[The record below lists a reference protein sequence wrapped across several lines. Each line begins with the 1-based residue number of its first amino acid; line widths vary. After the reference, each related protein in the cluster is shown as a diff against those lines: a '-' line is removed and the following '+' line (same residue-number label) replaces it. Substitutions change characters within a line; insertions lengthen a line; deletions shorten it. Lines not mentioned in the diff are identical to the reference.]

1 MAYVDEEGPPP
12 PEAIAKNRRV
22 FIVFGRDRKLYNAV
36 IRFLRV
42 LNLEPIEWSE
52 ALDKTNNAS
61 ATIKEI
67 LDQAFALAQAV
78 IVLLTPDDEARLR
91 LVFHGPRNRS
101 TKNVTP
107 QPRPNVIFEAGFAMA
122 RFPKTTILVRF
133 DKTTRLF
140 SDIGGVFLLDL
151 NNDFSSRQNFVQ
163 RLKLCGLDVDDSG
176 TEWHTKDREATL
188 HPHNRRHVTT

>member
-1 MAYVDEEGPPP
+1 MSLNGTIFRDWFRQNVAYVDEEGPPP

-67 LDQAFALAQAV
+67 PIKPSLSHRLSLCCSRQMMRQGCAWFFTAPGTGARKMSHHSRGLTLFSRL
-78 IVLLTPDDEARLR
+78 VLLWRAFRRRRYLCA
-91 LVFHGPRNRS
+91 S
-101 TKNVTP
+101 TK
-107 QPRPNVIFEAGFAMA
+107 PRGFLAILA
-122 RFPKTTILVRF
+122 ASSYSTSTTISLPDRI
-133 DKTTRLF
+133 LF
-140 SDIGGVFLLDL
+140 S
-151 NNDFSSRQNFVQ
+151 
-163 RLKLCGLDVDDSG
+163 
-176 TEWHTKDREATL
+176 A
-188 HPHNRRHVTT
+188 

>member
-1 MAYVDEEGPPP
+1 M
-12 PEAIAKNRRV
+12 AKNRRV
-22 FIVFGRDRKLYNAV
+22 FIVFGRDRKLYSAV

-42 LNLEPIEWSE
+42 LKLEPIEWSE

-61 ATIKEI
+61 ATIQEI
-67 LDQAFALAQAV
+67 LDQAFTLTQAV

-91 LVFHGPRNRS
+91 PVFHGPQEPEHE
-101 TKNVTP
+101 KNFTP

-122 RFPKTTILVRF
+122 RFPRTTILVRF

-176 TEWHTKDREATL
+176 TEWHTKDRGGDFTPAQ
-188 HPHNRRHVTT
+188 

>member
-1 MAYVDEEGPPP
+1 
-12 PEAIAKNRRV
+12 
-22 FIVFGRDRKLYNAV
+22 
-36 IRFLRV
+36 
-42 LNLEPIEWSE
+42 
-52 ALDKTNNAS
+52 
-61 ATIKEI
+61 
-67 LDQAFALAQAV
+67 
-78 IVLLTPDDEARLR
+78 
-91 LVFHGPRNRS
+91 
-101 TKNVTP
+101 
-107 QPRPNVIFEAGFAMA
+107 MA

-176 TEWHTKDREATL
+176 TEWHTKDRVTL